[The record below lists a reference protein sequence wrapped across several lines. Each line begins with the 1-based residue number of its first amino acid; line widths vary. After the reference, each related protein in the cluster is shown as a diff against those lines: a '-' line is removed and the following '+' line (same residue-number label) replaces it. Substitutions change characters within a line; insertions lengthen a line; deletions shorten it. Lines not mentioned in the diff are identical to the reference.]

1 MSAASPALVTGASAG
16 LGLDMARIL
25 AERGHHLVLTARS
38 EERLRALARELEEAH
53 GIRAHVVP
61 ADLAVPGAGPALARE
76 VLERELEVEVLV
88 NNAGFGQ
95 WGAYPELDADEE
107 AAMLRLNVEALTQLT
122 RALLPGMLER
132 GRGRILNVA
141 STAAFLP
148 GPGMT
153 AYYATKAYVLSYS
166 QGLDEE
172 LRGTGVWVS
181 CLCPGPTRTEFQERA
196 GMRIPASLQASV
208 LDSRTVARAGVDGLF
223 RGRRIIV
230 PGLLNRLTA
239 LAPRFLPRSW
249 VTRIVGR
256 IQSARSDTSRPD
268 P

>member
-1 MSAASPALVTGASAG
+1 MTDRPLALVTGASAG

-25 AERGHHLVLTARS
+25 AGRGHDLVLTARTES
-38 EERLRALARELEEAH
+38 RLQVLAAELEREH
-53 GIRAHVVP
+53 GVRAHVFP
-61 ADLAVPGAGPALARE
+61 ADLGLPGAGPALARAVE
-76 VLERELEVEVLV
+76 DQGLKVEVLV

-95 WGAYPELDADEE
+95 WGPYPELDAEGE
-107 AAMLRLNVEALTQLT
+107 AAMLRLNMEALTQLT

-172 LRGTGVWVS
+172 LKGTGVWVC

-196 GMRIPASLQASV
+196 GMKIPASLQASV
-208 LDSRTVARAGVDGLF
+208 LDSHPVALAGVEGLF
-223 RGRRIIV
+223 RGKRIIV

-249 VTRIVGR
+249 VTKMVGS
-256 IQSARSDTSRPD
+256 IQSARSNGPD
-268 P
+268 A